1 MAKPKSGAPL
11 KNPKHEAFAQSV
23 AKGLSPEIAFKKAG
37 YTPSLKNAHRLKA
50 NEGVLSRIEY
60 LQRAAA
66 ERTVTT
72 IERTLNELTL
82 IAYSDI
88 RETVI
93 WADSQFIED
102 EDGDSQ
108 VAHSVMLRASDT
120 LSPETARAISK
131 VIQTKDGIRVELH
144 DKLSAL
150 DKIGRHLGM
159 FRGRPVTFA
168 LPPIE
173 TASDI
178 SAAMGSVT
186 AAMARGELT
195 PAEAQDIAAVL
206 ETHRRAIETTDL
218 EKRVQAIEGRPA

>member
-1 MAKPKSGAPL
+1 MKLKSGAPL
-11 KNPKHEAFAQSV
+11 KNHKHELFAQAI
-23 AKGLSPEIAFKKAG
+23 AKGIGLEVAFTRAG
-37 YTPSLKNAHRLKA
+37 YAPSLKNASRLKA
-50 NEGVLSRIEY
+50 YEGVRSRIAE
-60 LQRAAA
+60 LQAHAA
-66 ERTVTT
+66 EKTGAS

-82 IAYSDI
+82 IAFADI
-88 RETVI
+88 REAVI

-102 EDGDSQ
+102 EDGDSK

-173 TASDI
+173 TATDI
-178 SAAMGSVT
+178 SAAMGAVT
-186 AAMARGELT
+186 AAMSRGELT

-206 ETHRRAIETTDL
+206 ETHRRAIETGDH
-218 EKRVQAIEGRPA
+218 EKRLAAIEGLAE